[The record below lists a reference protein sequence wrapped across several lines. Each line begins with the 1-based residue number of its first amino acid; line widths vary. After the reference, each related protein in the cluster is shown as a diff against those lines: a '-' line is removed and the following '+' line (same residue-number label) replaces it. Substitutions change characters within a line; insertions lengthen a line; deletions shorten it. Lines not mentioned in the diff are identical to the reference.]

1 MIESE
6 EKISQT
12 RVLSHFLNNSKVL
25 LINFWPKVF
34 GFVSLLSDNF
44 PFLRDEIVLKL
55 QLFCFS
61 SQKKQKGKCAT

>member
-12 RVLSHFLNNSKVL
+12 RVLSDFFKSKVL

-44 PFLRDEIVLKL
+44 LFLRDEIVLKL
-55 QLFCFS
+55 HLFCFS

>member
-12 RVLSHFLNNSKVL
+12 RVLSHFLNNSKIL
-25 LINFWPKVF
+25 LINFKPKVF

-44 PFLRDEIVLKL
+44 LFLMDEIVLKL
-55 QLFCFS
+55 QVFCFFLS
-61 SQKKQKGKCAT
+61 EETKG